1 MTLTWLPGCRWL
13 CSVRRNYRSVT
24 YHNWRHAFNV
34 CQLMFSIVT
43 NTTWWKHL
51 GEIGEEP
58 FIHLERILIF
68 EVVCIICSLPQSV
81 CPW

>member
-1 MTLTWLPGCRWL
+1 MTSHDLTRPNLLPGCRWL

-51 GEIGEEP
+51 GEIGEQ
-58 FIHLERILIF
+58 ILILS
-68 EVVCIICSLPQSV
+68 VVCIICSLPQSV

>member
-1 MTLTWLPGCRWL
+1 MTCHDPNLLPGCRWL

-51 GEIGEEP
+51 GEIGEEAVHS
-58 FIHLERILIF
+58 F
-68 EVVCIICSLPQSV
+68 
-81 CPW
+81 